1 MIRSKAMSEIIVGMK
16 LSTLDSVLIGSQ
28 TFCPGTRIERS
39 YESDKPSASIIFEIG
54 HSPVR
59 HLFTKTIVVRVPWD
73 SSSSKGKGEGEGLT
87 LDVERSADPPYCD
100 RQCHNNPISVPDSN
114 ASNINEHLIPE
125 KC

>member
-73 SSSSKGKGEGEGLT
+73 SSSSKGKVKGKGL
-87 LDVERSADPPYCD
+87 LWMW
-100 RQCHNNPISVPDSN
+100 N
-114 ASNINEHLIPE
+114 AALIPHTVIASVTTTLFLFQIAMLAISMST
-125 KC
+125 